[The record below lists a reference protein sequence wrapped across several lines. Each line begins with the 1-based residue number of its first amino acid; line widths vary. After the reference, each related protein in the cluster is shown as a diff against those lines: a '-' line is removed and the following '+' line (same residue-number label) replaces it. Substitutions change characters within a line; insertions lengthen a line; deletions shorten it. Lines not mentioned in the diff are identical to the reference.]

1 VYHHTLETI
10 PASLIFQEGSLN
22 FDWFDTAGHSLDPS
36 SNHAYLDAKAL
47 QFPVLL
53 RPWKEGDY
61 FYPLGMKKKKK
72 VARFLIDQ
80 KLSRNEKEKIW
91 VLVSGDRIV
100 WVIGHRIDDRFKL
113 SASTQQACRVVF
125 KSL

>member
-1 VYHHTLETI
+1 L
-10 PASLIFQEGSLN
+10 
-22 FDWFDTAGHSLDPS
+22 
-36 SNHAYLDAKAL
+36 
-47 QFPVLL
+47 LL

-125 KSL
+125 TSL